1 MTMSDTPLSSTLPDH
16 DLLDFGVRA
25 ALGLAF
31 AFYAGVCF
39 NRAVAQFATVDFSRL
54 DAHSLSQA
62 LSALAIGLYALTVAC
77 LYALRLRPI
86 RKASGAW
93 PRAAALLG
101 AFLMFGLLML
111 DQRTDLPLAAQ
122 AAASILILA
131 GNGIAIFVL
140 AHLGRSFS
148 ILPESR
154 RLVTSGP
161 YQVVRHPLYLAEA
174 VATLGV
180 FIEFLSPWALL
191 LFAMQ
196 ISMQIV
202 RIHYEENVLRET
214 FPEYAIYA
222 QHSWRL
228 IPMIY

>member
-1 MTMSDTPLSSTLPDH
+1 MSNTPLSSTLPDH
-16 DLLDFGVRA
+16 DLFDFGVRT

-39 NRAVAQFATVDFSRL
+39 NRALVQFATVDFSRL
-54 DAHSLSQA
+54 DVHSLSQA
-62 LSALAIGLYALTVAC
+62 LAALAIGLYALTVAC

-86 RKASGAW
+86 RRASGAW
-93 PRAAALLG
+93 PSAAALLG
-101 AFLMFGLLML
+101 GFLMFGLLML

-131 GNGIAIFVL
+131 GNGSAIYVL

-154 RLVTSGP
+154 KLVTSGP

-180 FIEFLSPWALL
+180 FIEFLSPLALL

-196 ISMQIV
+196 ISMQII
-202 RIHYEENVLRET
+202 RIHYEENILRQT
-214 FPEYAIYA
+214 FPEYEAYS

-228 IPMIY
+228 IPLIY

>member
-1 MTMSDTPLSSTLPDH
+1 M
-16 DLLDFGVRA
+16 
-25 ALGLAF
+25 
-31 AFYAGVCF
+31 GVCV
-39 NRAVAQFATVDFSRL
+39 NRIGTV
-54 DAHSLSQA
+54 HSLSQA
-62 LSALAIGLYALTVAC
+62 LAALAIGLYALTVAC

-86 RKASGAW
+86 RRASGAW
-93 PRAAALLG
+93 PSAAALLG
-101 AFLMFGLLML
+101 GFLMFGLLML

-131 GNGIAIFVL
+131 GNGSAIYVL

-154 RLVTSGP
+154 KLVTSGP

-180 FIEFLSPWALL
+180 FIEFLSPLALL

-196 ISMQIV
+196 MSMQII
-202 RIHYEENVLRET
+202 RIHYEENILRQT
-214 FPEYAIYA
+214 FPEYEAYS

>member
-1 MTMSDTPLSSTLPDH
+1 MSNTPLTSTLSDH
-16 DLLDFGVRA
+16 DLIDFGTRA

-39 NRAVAQFATVDFSRL
+39 NKAIAQFVTIDFSRF
-54 DAHSLSQA
+54 DAHVFSQA
-62 LSALAIGLYALTVAC
+62 LAVLAIGLYALTVAC

-86 RKASGAW
+86 RRSPGAW
-93 PRAAALLG
+93 PSAAALLG
-101 AFLMFGLLML
+101 GFMMFGLLLL

-122 AAASILILA
+122 VSASLLILI
-131 GNGIAIFVL
+131 GNGFAIYIL

-154 RLVTSGP
+154 KLVTSGP
-161 YQVVRHPLYLAEA
+161 YQVVRHPLYLAE
-174 VATLGV
+174 VVTTLGV
-180 FIEFLSPWALL
+180 FIQFLSPWALL

-196 ISMQIV
+196 ISMQMT
-202 RIHYEENVLRET
+202 RIRYEEGVLRET
-214 FPEYAIYA
+214 FPEYEYYS